1 MCYTVSVKTRK
12 GARAVLEL
20 ILGRSGFG
28 KTREATERIAAA
40 AQNGDRVCIMLVPE
54 QASFETERALVRR
67 LGDAEAAK
75 VQVLS
80 FTRMCETLMKSRA
93 LRPLSNGAKIM
104 LMSRA
109 VAETA
114 DRLTLYA
121 GVKRADTVAALLEVA
136 AECQQSSIAPS
147 QLAEAAEKLSPGTL
161 RQKTEELSLLLET
174 YDALTAHVGCD
185 PQESL
190 TQLAAWLSETRAL
203 SGAIVV
209 VDGFAGFT
217 APELQ
222 VLKALMAQADSLT
235 VTLCTDRPTDDSDGM
250 DRFSSVMETVRR
262 LMRAADEA
270 GTSVAR
276 HKLLMTPH
284 RFRNE
289 TLAALEATAFT
300 SEQWEVAPSDA
311 VTLVHCDDIYE
322 ECHFV
327 AQTIRRLIRTEGR
340 RAREFA
346 VVARDL
352 KAYLGVIDVAFEQ
365 AQIPFYLDRR
375 APIAGEGLVAAV
387 MTALGIAIDGFR
399 SESLLRLMKTGL
411 LGFSTTAAANLENY
425 VYIWNITGAQFKAP
439 WKAHPRGFAS
449 TMEAK
454 DERALDY
461 LNRLRL
467 RLVRPLLK
475 LTDALS
481 EPLSGEAFAT
491 AVYRYITE
499 ARLDR
504 ATARQI
510 KRLHRGGEPALAE
523 HTEQV
528 WRALMALLDDMANVL
543 GEERLDA
550 AQLTELL
557 RASAVGTDIGTIPQ
571 MLDAVQIG
579 AADRIRFAEPTTVFV
594 IGANEG
600 IFPSLPPS
608 NGLLSDRDRRLLFEA
623 GVELRDDREHHTMNE
638 RFLAYTAV
646 SAASERLYVSYLLQT
661 PDGERGELSAIG
673 QTIKAHLPIE
683 DSVSA
688 IAEDGADIETIDRA
702 FERMA
707 DGFRA
712 RTPLSRGLYALLWED
727 ESLRGRLR
735 QMTRMAEEQPIR
747 FEDEETAK
755 RFFGE
760 RMVLSA
766 SRVERYHQCRFAYYC
781 QYGLKAL
788 PRRSAE
794 LGAIEFGTLTHYVM
808 ENTLPVYLQEGLDTI
823 RKARCFEDAKA
834 QSERYV
840 EERMGGMAD
849 KPARFAYL
857 LGRLQGVCG
866 NFLWQAV
873 KELSQSRFVPVDYE
887 LELGYGEDAV
897 EPMVLRLPDGAEI
910 AMIGQIDRVD
920 LYDQGDRRFVRVI
933 DYKTGSKQFR
943 LEDVVEGIN
952 LQMLIYMMTLWRN
965 GADRYGECLPAG
977 LLYMPSK
984 TPMIKAEEGLEGEAL
999 ELKQRKKMRMNGL
1012 LLDDE
1017 QVLRAMEPGVQG
1029 IFIPATMKKDGTL
1042 SKSSSVATLAQFGAL
1057 GRRAEKLLSDMAKT
1071 LRQGDIDALPF
1082 VTASND
1088 PCRYCDYRAVCGHEQ
1103 DDRVR
1108 EPSFDS
1114 AEAVL
1119 AALRETE
1126 E

>member
-1 MCYTVSVKTRK
+1 M
-12 GARAVLEL
+12 LQL

-28 KTREATERIAAA
+28 KTTTATERIAAA
-40 AQNGDRVCIMLVPE
+40 VQGADAAKVCVMLVPE
-54 QASFETERALVRR
+54 QVSFETERALVRR
-67 LGDAEAAK
+67 LGDVDAAK

-93 LRPLSNGAKIM
+93 LRPLSNGARIM

-109 VAETA
+109 VAESA
-114 DRLTLYA
+114 EHLSLYA
-121 GVKRADTVAALLEVA
+121 GARRADTVAALLEVA
-136 AECQQSSIAPS
+136 AECRQSSITPS
-147 QLAEAAEKLSPGTL
+147 QLAEAAEALPPSTL
-161 RQKTEELSLLLET
+161 RQKTKELSLLLEA
-174 YDALTAHVGCD
+174 YDALSSQVGSD

-190 TQLAAWLSETRAL
+190 NQLAGWLTETRAL
-203 SGAIVV
+203 AGATVV

-217 APELQ
+217 APEIR
-222 VLKALMAQADSLT
+222 VLKALMAQADDVT
-235 VTLCTDRPTDDSDGM
+235 ATLCTDRLHDDNDGM
-250 DRFSSVMETVRR
+250 DRFSAVMETAKR
-262 LMRAADEA
+262 LMKAAEDVA
-270 GTSVAR
+270 CAVAR
-276 HKLLMTPH
+276 PEILMTPY
-284 RFRNE
+284 RFRRE
-289 TLAALEATAFT
+289 SLAALEATAFT
-300 SEQWEVAPSDA
+300 SEMLEAEQDGA
-311 VTLVHCDDIYE
+311 VMLVHCDNIYE
-322 ECHFV
+322 ECHFA
-327 AQTIRRLIRTEGR
+327 AQTVRRLMRTEGR

-352 KAYLGVIDVAFEQ
+352 KEYIGVIDVAFEQ
-365 AQIPFYLDRR
+365 AGIPFYLDRR
-375 APIAGEGLVAAV
+375 TPIAGEGLVAAV
-387 MTALGIAIDGFR
+387 MTALGLAVNGFR
-399 SESLLRLMKTGL
+399 SEGLLRLMKTGL
-411 LGFSTTAAANLENY
+411 LGFSTTAASSLENY
-425 VYIWNITGAQFKAP
+425 VYIWNITGSQFRTP

-449 TMEAK
+449 AMEPK
-454 DERALDY
+454 DERALGY

-467 RLVRPLLK
+467 RLVRPLMR
-475 LTDALS
+475 LTEALS
-481 EPLSGEAFAT
+481 APLTGEAFST
-491 AVYRYITE
+491 AVYQYIRD

-504 ATARQI
+504 AIARQI
-510 KRLHRGGEPALAE
+510 RKLRLGGEPSLAD

-528 WRALMALLDDMANVL
+528 WNALMGLLDDMATVL
-543 GEERLDA
+543 GDDKLDA

-557 RASAVGTDIGTIPQ
+557 RASTVKTDIGTIPQ

-579 AADRIRFAEPTTVFV
+579 AADRIRFVQPTTVFV

-600 IFPSLPPS
+600 VFPALPPS
-608 NGLLSDRDRRLLFEA
+608 QGLLSDRDRRLLREA

-638 RFLAYTAV
+638 RFLAYTV
-646 SAASERLYVSYLLQT
+646 LSAASERLYISYLLQT

-673 QTIKAHLPIE
+673 QTVKAHLPVG

-688 IAEDGADIETIDRA
+688 VSEDGADIETIDRA

-712 RTPLSRGLYALLWED
+712 GTPLSRALYAVLWED
-727 ESLRGRLR
+727 EALRGRLR
-735 QMTRMAEEQPIR
+735 QMTRIAEEQPIR
-747 FEDEETAK
+747 FEEADTAK
-755 RFFGE
+755 DFFGD

-781 QYGLKAL
+781 QYGLQAK

-808 ENTLPVYLQEGLDTI
+808 EHTLPRYLEEGLDSI
-823 RKARCFEDAKA
+823 RKTRCFEDASA

-840 EERMGGMAD
+840 EEMMGGLAD
-849 KPARFAYL
+849 KPARFLYL
-857 LGRLQGVCG
+857 LRRLQGVCG

-887 LELGYGEDAV
+887 LEIGRGEDAV
-897 EPMVLRLPDGAEI
+897 DPMILKLPDGAEI

-920 LYDQGDRRFVRVI
+920 LYDRGDRRFVRVI
-933 DYKTGSKQFR
+933 DYKTGTKQFR

-952 LQMLIYMMTLWRN
+952 LQMLIYMMTLWKN
-965 GADRYGECLPAG
+965 GSDRYGECLPAG

-984 TPMIKAEEGLEGEAL
+984 APMIKAEEGLEGEAL

-1029 IFIPATMKKDGTL
+1029 IYIPATLKKDGTL
-1042 SKSSSVATLAQFGAL
+1042 SKTSSVATLAQFGAL
-1057 GRRAEKLLSDMAKT
+1057 GRRAEKLLCNMAAT
-1071 LRQGDIDALPF
+1071 LREGDIDALPF
-1082 VTASND
+1082 VTATND

-1119 AALRETE
+1119 AAIQETE